1 MKYIFESAFEPYIVG
16 LIKQKR
22 SDGFIYEVGE
32 YHLKKFDEFCV
43 SFFPEAISI
52 THEIASKWAK
62 IRETE
67 GENYRNRRV
76 DTLRQLSL
84 YILSLDHEAY
94 VPRAINKGSKP
105 VLYIPSR
112 EEMSAFFVVLD
123 SWECCNRNH
132 HCKHIASEYKV
143 IFRLYYCCG
152 LRLSEARLLKKENVD
167 LDKGILSILG
177 SKGNKDRL
185 VYLPPDGTQ
194 MLADYLLN
202 IEAILPNSPWLFPG
216 QDSKKPLHGS
226 AIQRRFKN
234 CWNRLPSALS
244 AFKPPTPHCLR
255 HAFVVERMND
265 WMRQG
270 LNTQELLPYLS
281 KFLGHKSPSETFYYY
296 HLITNAF
303 AIIRERDTVSSRVI
317 PEVFDYE
324 EI

>member
-1 MKYIFESAFEPYIVG
+1 MKYTFKSAFEPYIVG

-22 SDGFIYEVGE
+22 SDGFIYESGE

-43 SFFPEAISI
+43 SFFPDAVSI
-52 THEIASKWAK
+52 THEIASKWAN

-67 GENYRNRRV
+67 GEHYRNRRV

-84 YILSLDHEAY
+84 YILSLGYESY
-94 VPRAINKGSKP
+94 VPRSNNQGPKP

-112 EEMSAFFVVLD
+112 EEMSAFFAELD
-123 SWECCNRNH
+123 SWEWRNRLG
-132 HCKHIASEYKV
+132 KRLVSEYSV

-152 LRLSEARLLKKENVD
+152 LRLSEARLLKKKDVD
-167 LDKGILSILG
+167 FDKGILTILS

-194 MLADYLLN
+194 MLADYLSN
-202 IEAILPNSPWLFPG
+202 IESVLSKSQWLFPG
-216 QDSKKPLHGS
+216 LSFKIPLSSS
-226 AIQRRFKN
+226 AIWRRFKN
-234 CWNRLPSALS
+234 CWNRLPFA
-244 AFKPPTPHCLR
+244 ANTYKPPSPHCLR
-255 HAFVVERMND
+255 HAFVIERMND

-281 KFLGHKSPSETFYYY
+281 KYLGHKSPSETFYYY
-296 HLITNAF
+296 HLVTNAF
-303 AIIRERDTVSSRVI
+303 AVIREKDTVSSRVI
-317 PEVFDYE
+317 PEVMDYE